1 WSIHLVGTK
10 TIDGRGVY
18 ENNSIGKNNSAGA
31 VIQEWWV
38 RVRVVNN
45 SNEPVNGSDV
55 VVDDPNHN
63 KIVWGTT
70 GNDGWVIWN
79 QSGYSSI
86 NLTDY
91 TIANSGSLNDVT
103 YYEFA
108 AYLDTDNDG
117 KPNAHESVFE
127 KINENEVIYIT
138 LNV

>member
-38 RVRVVNN
+38 RVRVI
-45 SNEPVNGSDV
+45 NESSTPICGADV
-55 VVDDPNHN
+55 AVFDPNWRTMAN
-63 KIVWGTT
+63 GTT
-70 GNDGWVIWN
+70 DNNGWVIWY
-79 QSGYSSI
+79 QSGCYII

-91 TIANSGSLNDVT
+91 TVTNSDNINDIT
-103 YYEFA
+103 YYEFTA
-108 AYLDTDNDG
+108 KYDANNDG
-117 KPNAHESVFE
+117 VPDVSNNVFE